1 MAKNEYVGKRV
12 TATLPEDVYNALLED
27 AELNGMK
34 YSSRATQILT
44 LFFKGKL
51 ALVDTLGVAPVGA
64 ITNTFTIDKTVA
76 ATSSTTPNEVK
87 SVEDPS
93 TNLSKDTEIENE
105 EDSKLGK
112 AKTKANKG
120 KFGKKS

>member
-12 TATLPEDVYNALLED
+12 TATIPVDVYEALLSD

-44 LFFKGKL
+44 LFYRGKL

-64 ITNTFTIDKTVA
+64 ITNIPSVDKTVA
-76 ATSSTTPNEVK
+76 ATSSEVK

-93 TNLSKDTEIENE
+93 TDTEIENE

>member
-64 ITNTFTIDKTVA
+64 ITNISAIDKTVSPA
-76 ATSSTTPNEVK
+76 MTTSKEVK
-87 SVEDPS
+87 SIDPLLTNETNTESESED
-93 TNLSKDTEIENE
+93 
-105 EDSKLGK
+105 DSKLGK

-120 KFGKKS
+120 KFGKK